1 MFNFIN
7 ITMKKLLLF
16 KTLLCFNFLIGQ
28 QSILLPSENIVKA
41 FEKQYPQKK
50 PIWSMEYGKNENDI
64 YFAAKFTTTGK
75 TQAYA
80 VYDSDANFKAYKE
93 QISSAKL
100 PQAVLAYLDANYPA
114 KSSSKSKSK
123 SKTKT
128 KAAPAA
134 PVREAYSVVDAK
146 NKTTYE
152 VKAVKDGKNYNL
164 IFDTDGNLIKTIQIG

>member
-1 MFNFIN
+1 
-7 ITMKKLLLF
+7 MKKLLLF
-16 KTLLCFNFLIGQ
+16 TAFLCFNFLIGQ

-41 FEKQYPQKK
+41 FEKQYPQKR

-64 YFAAKFTTTGK
+64 NFAAKFTTTAN

-80 VYDSDANFKAYKE
+80 VYDSNGNFKSYKE
-93 QISSAKL
+93 QISSVKL
-100 PQAVLAYLDANYPA
+100 PKNVQLYLDTNYPV
-114 KSSSKSKSK
+114 KSSLK
-123 SKTKT
+123 SKTKS
-128 KAAPAA
+128 KAKAA